1 MDLSERATGFRGER
15 HFWEAARAAF
25 LRRLMRD
32 YPAFPE
38 GALLD
43 FGCGDGYLLE
53 GMMADFPKRSYTALD
68 IALDDATAARMSRAG
83 GARVVNRPEAVR
95 ESEFQV
101 VTMFDVLEHLEDDET
116 ELKRLGSALPEGA
129 LLFLSVPAFQCL
141 FGEHDRALRHFRRY
155 ERRGLMELLQRNG
168 FQVLESGY
176 FFAVLPMVR
185 VLLRLTGR
193 LDGIGSGAVRPIW
206 LNRLLEN
213 WLRMDAGLCRWL
225 ARRGVILPGLSGY
238 AVCVRQSS

>member
-1 MDLSERATGFRGER
+1 MDLSERSTAFQGER

-25 LRRLMRD
+25 LRQLMRD
-32 YPAFPE
+32 YPAFPT

-43 FGCGDGYLLE
+43 FGCGDGYLLS
-53 GMMADFPKRSYTALD
+53 GMMADFPERRYTALD
-68 IALDDATAARMSRAG
+68 IALDDETAARMSRTG

-101 VTMFDVLEHLEDDET
+101 VTMFDVLEHLEDDEA

-129 LLFLSVPAFQCL
+129 LLFLTVPAFQCL
-141 FGEHDRALRHFRRY
+141 FGEHDRMLRHFRRY
-155 ERRGLMELLQRNG
+155 DRAGLTKLLRRNG

-176 FFAVLPMVR
+176 FFAVLPVVR
-185 VLLRLTGR
+185 LLLHLMGR
-193 LDGIGSGAVRPIW
+193 RDGIGCGAVRPLW
-206 LNRLLEN
+206 LNRLLER
-213 WLRMDAGLCRWL
+213 WLRMDAAICRWL

-238 AVCVRQSS
+238 AVCVRRSS

>member
-1 MDLSERATGFRGER
+1 MDLSERATDFRGER
-15 HFWEAARAAF
+15 HFWEAARAMF

-32 YPAFPE
+32 YPVFPE

-43 FGCGDGYLLE
+43 FGCGDGYLLN

-68 IALDDATAARMSRAG
+68 IALDDETAARMSHAG

-101 VTMFDVLEHLEDDET
+101 VTMFDVLEHLEDDEGT
-116 ELKRLGSALPEGA
+116 VNRLGQALPEGA
-129 LLFLSVPAFQCL
+129 MLFLSVPAFQCL
-141 FGEHDRALRHFRRY
+141 FGEHDRELRHFRRY
-155 ERRGLMELLQRNG
+155 ERRKLTDLLQRNG

-176 FFAVLPMVR
+176 FFAILPVVR
-185 VLLRLTGR
+185 LLLHLAGR
-193 LDGIGSGAVRPIW
+193 RDGIGNGAVRPLW
-206 LNRLLEN
+206 LNRLLEK
-213 WLRMDAGLCRWL
+213 WLRADAAICRWL

-238 AVCVRQSS
+238 AVCVRRS